1 MNRGPEDRETRI
13 TGDKRTGGQEI
24 GGQGDRA
31 LRGGGGWGR
40 GQLIG
45 GLGALGQESQGDRN
59 QDISRSGGERRR
71 VGQEDRGKGQNDK
84 P

>member
-1 MNRGPEDRETRI
+1 MDRGTR
-13 TGDKRTGGQEI
+13 GKRYRK
-24 GGQGDRA
+24 QGDREQEDRRQGA
-31 LRGGGGWGR
+31 RETGHREGGGWGR

-71 VGQEDRGKGQNDK
+71 VGQEVRGEGQNDK